1 MKLAFFDDL
10 NQNCRKIIRNREKM
24 YFKFRFSSEKYIIII
39 RAYIFFSQ
47 AKIVFTNV
55 IKK

>member
-24 YFKFRFSSEKYIIII
+24 YFKFRFSSEKYIIIV
-39 RAYIFFSQ
+39 RAYIFSQ